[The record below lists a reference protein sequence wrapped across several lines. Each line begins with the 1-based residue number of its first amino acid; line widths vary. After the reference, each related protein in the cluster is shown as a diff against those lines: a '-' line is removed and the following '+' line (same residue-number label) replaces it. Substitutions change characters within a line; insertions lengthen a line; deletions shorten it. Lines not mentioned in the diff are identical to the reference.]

1 MLSAQA
7 ITNFLISLEIMG
19 LGMAGIFT
27 VILVIMLV
35 VYLLGKVSG
44 KRKDFQD

>member
-19 LGMAGIFT
+19 LGNGRNFYRYPCHYAGC
-27 VILVIMLV
+27 LSA
-35 VYLLGKVSG
+35 GKD
-44 KRKDFQD
+44 RWQTEDFQD

>member
-19 LGMAGIFT
+19 LGMAGIFF
-27 VILVIMLV
+27 VFFFKK
-35 VYLLGKVSG
+35 Y
-44 KRKDFQD
+44 F